1 MVDSEREAAREIRVA
16 SQPVTSTD
24 RELVRR
30 ALQGEAESFKALVQ
44 RHAAPLWGTL
54 RARVADVE
62 DAKDILQETW
72 ISAYERLGTLREPER
87 LKAWLLSIALNLVR
101 SRARSPR
108 REVPLEAV
116 VGEGAEPSA
125 PRTPDPLVQAEGD
138 ERMRHELERLPPR
151 QREVVDLRIAHGL
164 DHAEIAALLGI
175 REDASRANYYQAM
188 RRLRE
193 RLGAIDDVE
202 RER

>member
-1 MVDSEREAAREIRVA
+1 MVDSEGEAARETRGA
-16 SQPVTSTD
+16 SQTVTSTD

-54 RARVADVE
+54 SARVRDVE
-62 DAKDILQETW
+62 DARDILQETW
-72 ISAYERLGTLREPER
+72 VRAYERLGTLREPNR
-87 LKAWLLSIALNLVR
+87 LRAWLLSIALNLAR
-101 SRARSPR
+101 SRGRR
-108 REVPLEAV
+108 IEREVPLEAV
-116 VGEGAEPSA
+116 IGEGAEPAA
-125 PRTPDPLVQAEGD
+125 PAAHDPFDLAERD
-138 ERMRHELERLPPR
+138 ERLRRELDRLPPR

-164 DHAEIAALLGI
+164 DHGEIASLLGI

-193 RLGAIDDVE
+193 RLGAFDDME